1 MENISTAH
9 RIMNQRINGQTYRRT
24 DGTTSSQTDQ
34 MLPTNRI
41 KENDEQKKLQNK
53 QTDKEPNAPRRKQK
67 HDQVV
72 NKKDTEQSTNK
83 RRNDQRR

>member
-1 MENISTAH
+1 MENISTAR

-67 HDQVV
+67 QDQVA
-72 NKKDTEQSTNK
+72 NKKDTEQSTNR
-83 RRNDQRR
+83 RRNDHRR

>member
-1 MENISTAH
+1 MENISTAR

-24 DGTTSSQTDQ
+24 DGTTSSQTNQ